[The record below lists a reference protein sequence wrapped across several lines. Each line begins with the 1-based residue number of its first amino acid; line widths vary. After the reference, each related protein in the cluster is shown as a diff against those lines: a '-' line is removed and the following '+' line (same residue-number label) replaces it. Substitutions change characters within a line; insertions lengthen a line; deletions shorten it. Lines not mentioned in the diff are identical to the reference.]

1 MDNKETKQNRINEL
15 RVKIYYTETVR
26 DNYKNT
32 HPGLY
37 ETNSYY
43 LEKLQQELGELEKS
57 CRDIVNSNQRK
68 FSRVAM
74 QGAVRLDFRSEQ
86 YHGVLDNL
94 SLCGSFVNG
103 AFKQSKG
110 DICKIDLKKS
120 ALDQEVTVR
129 AIGSIVRVNDSGI
142 AIEFIAMKTDSY
154 HWLETE
160 LLTQAVDPSVL
171 EDEIFQRSIFE
182 FDDDLV
188 YSNTFNCN
196 KNKLKKLLDFP

>member
-1 MDNKETKQNRINEL
+1 MDNKETIQNRINEL

-32 HPGLY
+32 HTRLY

-43 LEKLQQELGELEKS
+43 LEKLKQELGELEKS
-57 CRDIVNSNQRK
+57 CIEIDDSNQRK
-68 FSRVAM
+68 FSRVEI

-94 SLCGSFVNG
+94 SLCGSFVKG

-110 DICKIDLKKS
+110 DICKIDLKGS
-120 ALDQEVTVR
+120 VLDQEVTAR

-142 AIEFIAMKTDSY
+142 AIEFIAMRTDSY

-160 LLTQAVDPSVL
+160 LLNKAVDPSVL

-188 YSNTFNCN
+188 YSSTFNCN
-196 KNKLKKLLDFP
+196 KNKLKKLLDLP